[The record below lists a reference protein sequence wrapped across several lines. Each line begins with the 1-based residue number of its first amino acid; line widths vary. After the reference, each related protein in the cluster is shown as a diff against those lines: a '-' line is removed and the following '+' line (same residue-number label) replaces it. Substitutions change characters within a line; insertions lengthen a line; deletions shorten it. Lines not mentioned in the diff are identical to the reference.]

1 MLTGQLAFFLFS
13 TKFLAMDTFNL
24 RRDIQRAKILEHQ
37 NGLLAAQFQLKAPLL
52 HRAIKVTEG
61 NTIPVLLDF
70 VVRYTEHVAEFVDVL
85 STIGINAN
93 CCEYTEAVVNFC
105 IGAFGETP
113 FSLDGKNELA
123 TLMAQAYIA
132 HRVIEEVNEH
142 FSQQCNEPL
151 IPMDMTRSN
160 LIIHQLIG
168 EPLANQLDLIA
179 QGVAE
184 QLERAY
190 LRLDSGIFD
199 QNASREIAWGIE
211 VTHWPCLTD
220 TLAVDLLLG
229 QGGNDLDC
237 IH

>member
-1 MLTGQLAFFLFS
+1 
-13 TKFLAMDTFNL
+13 MDTFNL
-24 RRDIQRAKILEHQ
+24 RRDIERAKVIEHQ
-37 NGLLAAQFQLKAPLL
+37 SGLLAAQLQLKAPFL
-52 HRAIKVTEG
+52 HRAIQMPLDNAV
-61 NTIPVLLDF
+61 PVLLDF

-85 STIGINAN
+85 SIIGINAN

-105 IGAFGETP
+105 TGAFDQILP
-113 FSLDGKNELA
+113 LLNGKNELA

-168 EPLANQLDLIA
+168 EPLANQLDLVA
-179 QGVAE
+179 QDVAE
-184 QLERAY
+184 QLERDY

-220 TLAVDLLLG
+220 TLAVGLLLG
-229 QGGNDLDC
+229 QGSTNTAS

>member
-1 MLTGQLAFFLFS
+1 
-13 TKFLAMDTFNL
+13 MDTFNL
-24 RRDIQRAKILEHQ
+24 RRDIERAKILEHQ
-37 NGLLAAQFQLKAPLL
+37 SGLLAAQFQLKAPLL

-61 NTIPVLLDF
+61 NTIAVLLDF
-70 VVRYTEHVAEFVDVL
+70 VVLYTEHVAEFVDVL
-85 STIGINAN
+85 SIIGINAN

-105 IGAFGETP
+105 IGAFDQTLPQLKGQNTKEQ
-113 FSLDGKNELA
+113 NELA

-142 FSQQCNEPL
+142 FAQQCNEPL

-168 EPLANQLDLIA
+168 EPLANQLDLVA
-179 QGVAE
+179 QDVAE
-184 QLERAY
+184 QLERDY

-229 QGGNDLDC
+229 QGSSKTVS

>member
-1 MLTGQLAFFLFS
+1 MNTTNLRHSIQQARLLENQNGQLA
-13 TKFLAMDTFNL
+13 
-24 RRDIQRAKILEHQ
+24 
-37 NGLLAAQFQLKAPLL
+37 AQLSLKTTAL
-52 HRAIKVTEG
+52 HPAIKMPLG
-61 NTIPVLLDF
+61 NAVPVLLDF
-70 VVRYTEHVAEFVDVL
+70 IIRYTEHVAEFVDVL
-85 STIGINAN
+85 SIIGINAN

-105 IGAFGETP
+105 TGVFDQAP
-113 FSLDGKNELA
+113 PSLKGQNQLA
-123 TLMAQAYIA
+123 ILMAQAYIA

-168 EPLANQLDLIA
+168 EPLANQLDLTA
-179 QGVAE
+179 QDVAE
-184 QLERAY
+184 QLERDY
-190 LRLDSGIFD
+190 LRLDSGVFD

-220 TLAVDLLLG
+220 TLAIDLLLG
-229 QGGNDLDC
+229 QGSRKSAS

>member
-1 MLTGQLAFFLFS
+1 MNTIELRQSIERARLLEKQNGQLA
-13 TKFLAMDTFNL
+13 T
-24 RRDIQRAKILEHQ
+24 
-37 NGLLAAQFQLKAPLL
+37 QLSLKTSSL
-52 HRAIKVTEG
+52 HHAIKMPPDNAVS
-61 NTIPVLLDF
+61 VLLDF
-70 VVRYTEHVAEFVDVL
+70 VVCYTEHVAEFVDVL
-85 STIGINAN
+85 SIIGINAN

-105 IGAFGETP
+105 TGTFDQPPTLLQGQ
-113 FSLDGKNELA
+113 SELA

-168 EPLANQLDLIA
+168 EPLANQLDL
-179 QGVAE
+179 VARDVTE
-184 QLERAY
+184 QLERDY
-190 LRLDSGIFD
+190 LLLDSGIFD

-220 TLAVDLLLG
+220 TLAIDLLLG
-229 QGGNDLDC
+229 QGSSKAAS

>member
-1 MLTGQLAFFLFS
+1 
-13 TKFLAMDTFNL
+13 MDTFNL

-37 NGLLAAQFQLKAPLL
+37 NGQLAAQLSRKTPSL
-52 HRAIKVTEG
+52 HRAIKMPPDNAVS
-61 NTIPVLLDF
+61 VLLDF

-85 STIGINAN
+85 SIIGTNAN

-105 IGAFGETP
+105 TGAFDQTLPLLKGQ
-113 FSLDGKNELA
+113 NELA

-168 EPLANQLDLIA
+168 EPLANQLDHIA
-179 QGVAE
+179 QEFAE
-184 QLERAY
+184 QLERDY

-220 TLAVDLLLG
+220 TLAVGLLLG
-229 QGGNDLDC
+229 QGGSNAAS

>member
-1 MLTGQLAFFLFS
+1 MNTTNLRHSIQQARLLEDQNGQLA
-13 TKFLAMDTFNL
+13 
-24 RRDIQRAKILEHQ
+24 
-37 NGLLAAQFQLKAPLL
+37 AQLSLKTPSL
-52 HRAIKVTEG
+52 HRAIKMPPD
-61 NTIPVLLDF
+61 NAISVLLDF

-85 STIGINAN
+85 SIIGINAN

-105 IGAFGETP
+105 TGAFDQTP
-113 FSLDGKNELA
+113 PLMKGQNELA

-179 QGVAE
+179 QDVAE
-184 QLERAY
+184 QLERDY

-220 TLAVDLLLG
+220 TLAVGLLLG
-229 QGGNDLDC
+229 QGSSKAAS

>member
-1 MLTGQLAFFLFS
+1 MDTIDLRLCIEQAKRLEQQNGQLAAQL
-13 TKFLAMDTFNL
+13 L
-24 RRDIQRAKILEHQ
+24 RQT
-37 NGLLAAQFQLKAPLL
+37 PSL
-52 HRAIKVTEG
+52 HRAIKTPHNNAV
-61 NTIPVLLDF
+61 PVLLDF
-70 VVRYTEHVAEFVDVL
+70 VVRYTEHVVEFVDVL
-85 STIGINAN
+85 TIIGINAN

-105 IGAFGETP
+105 IGAFEQTP
-113 FSLDGKNELA
+113 ALLEGQNKLS

-168 EPLANQLDLIA
+168 EPLANQLDRIA
-179 QGVAE
+179 QDVAE
-184 QLERAY
+184 QLERDY

-211 VTHWPCLTD
+211 ITHWPCLTD

-229 QGGNDLDC
+229 QGSNEAAS

>member
-1 MLTGQLAFFLFS
+1 
-13 TKFLAMDTFNL
+13 MDTFNL
-24 RRDIQRAKILEHQ
+24 RRDIRRAQTLEHQ
-37 NGLLAAQFQLKAPLL
+37 SGLLAAQLQLKAPFL
-52 HRAIKVTEG
+52 HRAIKITEG
-61 NTIPVLLDF
+61 NTIAVLLDF
-70 VVRYTEHVAEFVDVL
+70 IVRYTEHVAEFVDVL
-85 STIGINAN
+85 NTIGINAN
-93 CCEYTEAVVNFC
+93 CCKYTEAVVNFC
-105 IGAFGETP
+105 IGAFDQTP
-113 FSLDGKNELA
+113 ALLRGQNLLA

-168 EPLANQLDLIA
+168 EPLANQLDLVA
-179 QGVAE
+179 QDIAE
-184 QLERAY
+184 QLERDY

-211 VTHWPCLTD
+211 ITHWPCLTD
-220 TLAVDLLLG
+220 TLTVDLLLG
-229 QGGNDLDC
+229 QGNTNAAN

>member
-1 MLTGQLAFFLFS
+1 MDTINLRHSIEQARLLEDQNGQLA
-13 TKFLAMDTFNL
+13 
-24 RRDIQRAKILEHQ
+24 
-37 NGLLAAQFQLKAPLL
+37 AQLSLKTASL
-52 HRAIKVTEG
+52 HPAIKTPHDNAV
-61 NTIPVLLDF
+61 PVLLDF
-70 VVRYTEHVAEFVDVL
+70 VIRYTEHVAEFVDVL
-85 STIGINAN
+85 SIIGINAN
-93 CCEYTEAVVNFC
+93 CCEYTEAVVDFC
-105 IGAFGETP
+105 TDVFDQTP
-113 FSLDGKNELA
+113 TLLKGQNELA
-123 TLMAQAYIA
+123 ILMAQAYIA

-168 EPLANQLDLIA
+168 EPLANQLDLVA
-179 QGVAE
+179 QDVAE
-184 QLERAY
+184 QLERDY

-229 QGGNDLDC
+229 QGSANTAS

>member
-1 MLTGQLAFFLFS
+1 MDTVNLRHSIEQARRLEAQHGQLA
-13 TKFLAMDTFNL
+13 
-24 RRDIQRAKILEHQ
+24 
-37 NGLLAAQFQLKAPLL
+37 AQLSQKTPLL
-52 HRAIKVTEG
+52 HRAIKMPLENAV
-61 NTIPVLLDF
+61 PVLLDF

-85 STIGINAN
+85 SIIGVNAN

-105 IGAFGETP
+105 ASAFDQAPSFLPEQ
-113 FSLDGKNELA
+113 NALA

-142 FSQQCNEPL
+142 FSKQCNEPL

-168 EPLANQLDLIA
+168 EPLANQLDLAA
-179 QGVAE
+179 QNAAE
-184 QLERAY
+184 QLERDY

-220 TLAVDLLLG
+220 TLAVSLLLG
-229 QGGNDLDC
+229 PDSPNTNGR
-237 IH
+237 H

>member
-1 MLTGQLAFFLFS
+1 MNTCNLRHSILQARLLEDQNGQLA
-13 TKFLAMDTFNL
+13 
-24 RRDIQRAKILEHQ
+24 
-37 NGLLAAQFQLKAPLL
+37 AQLSLKTPSL
-52 HRAIKVTEG
+52 HRAIKMPPD
-61 NTIPVLLDF
+61 NAISVLLDF
-70 VVRYTEHVAEFVDVL
+70 VVRYTEHVAEFLDVL
-85 STIGINAN
+85 SIIGINAN

-105 IGAFGETP
+105 TGAFDQVPPLIKGQN
-113 FSLDGKNELA
+113 KLA

-168 EPLANQLDLIA
+168 EPLANQLDLVA
-179 QGVAE
+179 QDIAE
-184 QLERAY
+184 QLERDY

-220 TLAVDLLLG
+220 TLAVGLLLG
-229 QGGNDLDC
+229 QGGSKAAC

>member
-1 MLTGQLAFFLFS
+1 MNTNKLRQSIEHAKKREAQNGQLTAQ
-13 TKFLAMDTFNL
+13 LALQT
-24 RRDIQRAKILEHQ
+24 
-37 NGLLAAQFQLKAPLL
+37 PSL
-52 HRAIKVTEG
+52 HRAIKTPLDDAV
-61 NTIPVLLDF
+61 PVLLDF
-70 VVRYTEHVAEFVDVL
+70 VVRYIEHVVEFVDVL

-105 IGAFGETP
+105 TSVFDQPPALLSEQ
-113 FSLDGKNELA
+113 ELPEQGLLT

-168 EPLANQLDLIA
+168 ETQANQLDLVA
-179 QGVAE
+179 QDVAE
-184 QLERAY
+184 QLERDY

-211 VTHWPCLTD
+211 ITHWPCLTD

-229 QGGNDLDC
+229 QGSSEAVN

>member
-1 MLTGQLAFFLFS
+1 
-13 TKFLAMDTFNL
+13 MDTLNL
-24 RRDIQRAKILEHQ
+24 RRDIQHAKMLEHQ

-52 HRAIKVTEG
+52 HRAIQVSEG
-61 NTIPVLLDF
+61 NTIAVLLDF
-70 VVRYTEHVAEFVDVL
+70 VVRYTEHVAEFLDVL
-85 STIGINAN
+85 STIGVNAN

-105 IGAFGETP
+105 IGPFGETP
-113 FSLDGKNELA
+113 SLLNEKNALA

-168 EPLANQLDLIA
+168 EPLANQLDLVA
-179 QGVAE
+179 QDIAE
-184 QLERAY
+184 QLERDY
-190 LRLDSGIFD
+190 LRLDNGIFD

-211 VTHWPCLTD
+211 INHWPCLTD

-229 QGGNDLDC
+229 QGSGNAAC
-237 IH
+237 VH

>member
-1 MLTGQLAFFLFS
+1 MDTINIRHSIEQAKLLEEQNGQLA
-13 TKFLAMDTFNL
+13 
-24 RRDIQRAKILEHQ
+24 
-37 NGLLAAQFQLKAPLL
+37 AQLSLKTPSL
-52 HRAIKVTEG
+52 HRAIQMPADNAVS
-61 NTIPVLLDF
+61 VMLDF
-70 VVRYTEHVAEFVDVL
+70 VVRYTGHVAEFVDVL
-85 STIGINAN
+85 SIIGINAN

-105 IGAFGETP
+105 IGAFDQTLPQLKGQNTKEQ
-113 FSLDGKNELA
+113 NELA

-142 FSQQCNEPL
+142 FSRQCNEPL

-168 EPLANQLDLIA
+168 EPLANQLDLVA
-179 QGVAE
+179 QDVAE
-184 QLERAY
+184 QLERDY

-229 QGGNDLDC
+229 QGSSKAVS

>member
-1 MLTGQLAFFLFS
+1 MDTINLRHSIEQAWLLEEQNGQLA
-13 TKFLAMDTFNL
+13 
-24 RRDIQRAKILEHQ
+24 
-37 NGLLAAQFQLKAPLL
+37 GQLSLKTPSL
-52 HRAIKVTEG
+52 HRAIKIPPD
-61 NTIPVLLDF
+61 NTVPVLLDF

-85 STIGINAN
+85 SIIGINAN

-105 IGAFGETP
+105 TDVFDQTLTLLKGQ
-113 FSLDGKNELA
+113 NELF

-168 EPLANQLDLIA
+168 EPLANQLDLVA
-179 QGVAE
+179 QDVAE
-184 QLERAY
+184 QLERGY

-220 TLAVDLLLG
+220 TLAVGLLLG
-229 QGGNDLDC
+229 QGSSNTAS

>member
-1 MLTGQLAFFLFS
+1 MNTIELRQSIERARLLEKQNGQLA
-13 TKFLAMDTFNL
+13 T
-24 RRDIQRAKILEHQ
+24 
-37 NGLLAAQFQLKAPLL
+37 QLSLKTSSL
-52 HRAIKVTEG
+52 HHAIKMPPDNAVS
-61 NTIPVLLDF
+61 VLLDF
-70 VVRYTEHVAEFVDVL
+70 VVCYTEHVAEFVDVL
-85 STIGINAN
+85 SIIGINAN

-105 IGAFGETP
+105 TGTFDQPPTLLQGQ
-113 FSLDGKNELA
+113 SELA

-168 EPLANQLDLIA
+168 EPLANQLDLVA
-179 QGVAE
+179 QDVAE
-184 QLERAY
+184 QLERDY

-220 TLAVDLLLG
+220 TLAIDLLLG
-229 QGGNDLDC
+229 QGSSKAAS

>member
-1 MLTGQLAFFLFS
+1 MNTINIRHSIEQARLLENQNGQLA
-13 TKFLAMDTFNL
+13 
-24 RRDIQRAKILEHQ
+24 
-37 NGLLAAQFQLKAPLL
+37 AQLSRKTLSL
-52 HRAIKVTEG
+52 HRAIKMPPNNAVS
-61 NTIPVLLDF
+61 VLLDF

-85 STIGINAN
+85 SVIGTNAN
-93 CCEYTEAVVNFC
+93 CCKYTEAVVKFC
-105 IGAFGETP
+105 TGAFDQTLPLLKGQ
-113 FSLDGKNELA
+113 NELA

-151 IPMDMTRSN
+151 IPMDMMRSN

-168 EPLANQLDLIA
+168 EPLANQLDLVA
-179 QGVAE
+179 QEVAE
-184 QLERAY
+184 QLERDY

-211 VTHWPCLTD
+211 ITHWPCLTD

-229 QGGNDLDC
+229 QGSSNATC

>member
-1 MLTGQLAFFLFS
+1 
-13 TKFLAMDTFNL
+13 MDTINL
-24 RRDIQRAKILEHQ
+24 RHKIRRANILEHQ
-37 NGLLAAQFQLKAPLL
+37 SGLLAAQLQLKAPLL
-52 HRAIKVTEG
+52 HRAIKITGG
-61 NTIPVLLDF
+61 NTITVLLDF
-70 VVRYTEHVAEFVDVL
+70 VVHYTEHVAEFVDVL
-85 STIGINAN
+85 STIGVNAN
-93 CCEYTEAVVNFC
+93 CCEYTEAVVNSC
-105 IGAFGETP
+105 ISAFDQAPSLLSGE
-113 FSLDGKNELA
+113 NELA
-123 TLMAQAYIA
+123 SLMAQAYIA

-168 EPLANQLDLIA
+168 EPLANQLDLVA
-179 QGVAE
+179 QNIAE
-184 QLERAY
+184 QLERDY

-229 QGGNDLDC
+229 QGSNNASC

>member
-1 MLTGQLAFFLFS
+1 MNTINLRKSIEQARRLEEQNGQLA
-13 TKFLAMDTFNL
+13 
-24 RRDIQRAKILEHQ
+24 
-37 NGLLAAQFQLKAPLL
+37 AQLSLKTASL
-52 HRAIKVTEG
+52 HRAIKMPPENPVS
-61 NTIPVLLDF
+61 VLLDF
-70 VVRYTEHVAEFVDVL
+70 VIRYTEHVAEFVDVL
-85 STIGINAN
+85 SIIGINAN

-105 IGAFGETP
+105 TETFDQTP
-113 FSLDGKNELA
+113 PLLKGQNALA

-168 EPLANQLDLIA
+168 EPLANQLDLVA
-179 QGVAE
+179 QEVAE
-184 QLERAY
+184 QLERDY
-190 LRLDSGIFD
+190 LRLESGIFD

-229 QGGNDLDC
+229 QGSSQAASL
-237 IH
+237 H

>member
-1 MLTGQLAFFLFS
+1 MDTINIRHSIEQAKLLEEQNGQLA
-13 TKFLAMDTFNL
+13 
-24 RRDIQRAKILEHQ
+24 
-37 NGLLAAQFQLKAPLL
+37 AQLSLKTPSL
-52 HRAIKVTEG
+52 HRAIKMPPD
-61 NTIPVLLDF
+61 NTVSVLLDF
-70 VVRYTEHVAEFVDVL
+70 VVCYTEHVAEFVDVL
-85 STIGINAN
+85 SIIGINAN

-105 IGAFGETP
+105 TGAFDQALPQLKAQRVEEQ
-113 FSLDGKNELA
+113 NQLA

-142 FSQQCNEPL
+142 FSLQCNEPL

-168 EPLANQLDLIA
+168 EPLANQLDLVA
-179 QGVAE
+179 QDVAE
-184 QLERAY
+184 QLERDY

-211 VTHWPCLTD
+211 VAHWPCLTD

-229 QGGNDLDC
+229 QGSSNAAS

>member
-1 MLTGQLAFFLFS
+1 
-13 TKFLAMDTFNL
+13 MDTFNL
-24 RRDIQRAKILEHQ
+24 RHSIEQAELLEKE
-37 NGLLAAQFQLKAPLL
+37 NGQLAAQLSLKAPSL
-52 HRAIKVTEG
+52 HRAIQMPTH
-61 NTIPVLLDF
+61 NTIPILLDF
-70 VVRYTEHVAEFVDVL
+70 IVRYTEHVAEFVDVL
-85 STIGINAN
+85 SIIGSNAN

-105 IGAFGETP
+105 TAAFDHSLPKGQTLKEQK
-113 FSLDGKNELA
+113 FSKQNKLA

-168 EPLANQLDLIA
+168 EPLANQLDLVA
-179 QGVAE
+179 QNTAE
-184 QLERAY
+184 QLERDY
-190 LRLDSGIFD
+190 LRLDSGIFN

-211 VTHWPCLTD
+211 ITHWPCLTD
-220 TLAVDLLLG
+220 TLAVNLLLG
-229 QGGNDLDC
+229 QDSTDTVS

>member
-1 MLTGQLAFFLFS
+1 MDTVNLRHSIEQARRLEAQHGQLA
-13 TKFLAMDTFNL
+13 
-24 RRDIQRAKILEHQ
+24 
-37 NGLLAAQFQLKAPLL
+37 AQLSQKTPLL
-52 HRAIKVTEG
+52 HRAIKMPLENAV
-61 NTIPVLLDF
+61 PVLLDF

-85 STIGINAN
+85 SIIGINAN

-105 IGAFGETP
+105 TGTFDQTP
-113 FSLDGKNELA
+113 SLLTEQDALA

-168 EPLANQLDLIA
+168 EPLANQLDLTA
-179 QGVAE
+179 QDVAE
-184 QLERAY
+184 QLERDY
-190 LRLDSGIFD
+190 LRLDSGVFD
-199 QNASREIAWGIE
+199 QNASREIVWGIE

-220 TLAVDLLLG
+220 TLAIDLLLG
-229 QGGNDLDC
+229 QGSRKSAS

>member
-1 MLTGQLAFFLFS
+1 
-13 TKFLAMDTFNL
+13 MDTFNL
-24 RRDIQRAKILEHQ
+24 RRDIERAKVIEHQ
-37 NGLLAAQFQLKAPLL
+37 SGLLAAQLQLKAPFL
-52 HRAIKVTEG
+52 HRAIQMPLDNAV
-61 NTIPVLLDF
+61 PVLLDF

-85 STIGINAN
+85 SIIGINAN

-105 IGAFGETP
+105 TGAFDQILPLLNGQ
-113 FSLDGKNELA
+113 NELA

-168 EPLANQLDLIA
+168 EPLANQLDLVA
-179 QGVAE
+179 QDVAE
-184 QLERAY
+184 QLERDY

-220 TLAVDLLLG
+220 TLAVGLLLG
-229 QGGNDLDC
+229 QGSTNTAS

>member
-1 MLTGQLAFFLFS
+1 MDTNDLRHSIEQARQLEKQHGQLA
-13 TKFLAMDTFNL
+13 
-24 RRDIQRAKILEHQ
+24 
-37 NGLLAAQFQLKAPLL
+37 AQLSLKTPSL
-52 HRAIKVTEG
+52 HHAIKTPLDYTV
-61 NTIPVLLDF
+61 PVLLDF
-70 VVRYTEHVAEFVDVL
+70 VVRYIEHVAEFVDVL
-85 STIGINAN
+85 SIIGINAN

-105 IGAFGETP
+105 TSAFDQTP
-113 FSLDGKNELA
+113 SLFPEQELTGQDPLA

-168 EPLANQLDLIA
+168 EAQANQLDLVA

-184 QLERAY
+184 QLERDY

-229 QGGNDLDC
+229 QGSSEAVS

>member
-1 MLTGQLAFFLFS
+1 
-13 TKFLAMDTFNL
+13 MDTFNL
-24 RRDIQRAKILEHQ
+24 RRNIQCAKILEHQ
-37 NGLLAAQFQLKAPLL
+37 NGLLAAQLQLKAPLL

-61 NTIPVLLDF
+61 NTIAVLLDF
-70 VVRYTEHVAEFVDVL
+70 VVLYTEHVAEFVDVL
-85 STIGINAN
+85 STIGVNAN

-105 IGAFGETP
+105 IGAFDQTP
-113 FSLDGKNELA
+113 SLLNGQNELA

-179 QGVAE
+179 QGIAE
-184 QLERAY
+184 KLERDY

-211 VTHWPCLTD
+211 ITHWPCLTD

-229 QGGNDLDC
+229 QGSSTNAAS

>member
-1 MLTGQLAFFLFS
+1 MNTINIRHNIEQAKLLEAQSGQLA
-13 TKFLAMDTFNL
+13 
-24 RRDIQRAKILEHQ
+24 E
-37 NGLLAAQFQLKAPLL
+37 QLSRKTPSL
-52 HRAIKVTEG
+52 HRAIKMPPD
-61 NTIPVLLDF
+61 NAISVLLDF

-85 STIGINAN
+85 SVIGTNAN
-93 CCEYTEAVVNFC
+93 CCEYTEAVVSFC
-105 IGAFGETP
+105 TDAFDQTLPLLKGQ
-113 FSLDGKNELA
+113 NELA

-168 EPLANQLDLIA
+168 EPLANQLDFVA
-179 QGVAE
+179 QDVAE
-184 QLERAY
+184 QLEQDY

-220 TLAVDLLLG
+220 TLAVGLLLG
-229 QGGNDLDC
+229 QGSTKAVS

>member
-1 MLTGQLAFFLFS
+1 MNTNNLRQNIEHAKKLEAQNGQL
-13 TKFLAMDTFNL
+13 T
-24 RRDIQRAKILEHQ
+24 
-37 NGLLAAQFQLKAPLL
+37 AQLSLQTPSL
-52 HRAIKVTEG
+52 HRAIKTPLNDAV
-61 NTIPVLLDF
+61 PVLLDF
-70 VVRYTEHVAEFVDVL
+70 VVRYIEHVVEFVDVL
-85 STIGINAN
+85 SIIGINAN

-105 IGAFGETP
+105 TSVFDQAP
-113 FSLDGKNELA
+113 SLLPEQELTEQDPLA
-123 TLMAQAYIA
+123 TLMSQAYIA

-168 EPLANQLDLIA
+168 EAQANQLDLVA
-179 QGVAE
+179 QAVAE
-184 QLERAY
+184 QLERDY

-211 VTHWPCLTD
+211 ITHWPCLTD

-229 QGGNDLDC
+229 QGNSEAAS